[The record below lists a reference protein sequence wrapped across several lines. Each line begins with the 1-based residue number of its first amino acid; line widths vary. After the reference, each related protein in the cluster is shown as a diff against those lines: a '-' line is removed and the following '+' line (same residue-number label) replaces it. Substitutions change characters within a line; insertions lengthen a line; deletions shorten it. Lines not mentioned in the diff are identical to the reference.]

1 MDGSSH
7 MIWNAILSLACGSFI
22 WWMRGINV
30 KIEENRKL
38 VSRTREEIARDY
50 ALKEEVDKDVDKIM
64 SRFDRVES
72 KLDNL
77 MERIIKLCL
86 GIGSSL
92 QSRRC
97 NVKVLE
103 SATWTKGLCQNL

>member
-38 VSRTREEIARDY
+38 VSSTREEIAREY
-50 ALKEEVDKDVDKIM
+50 ALKDEVDKDLDKIM

-77 MERIIKLCL
+77 MERILK
-86 GIGSSL
+86 
-92 QSRRC
+92 
-97 NVKVLE
+97 
-103 SATWTKGLCQNL
+103 

>member
-1 MDGSSH
+1 MDPSSQI
-7 MIWNAILSLACGSFI
+7 IWNALLSLTCGSFI

-38 VSRTREEIARDY
+38 VSRTREEMAKEY
-50 ALKEEVDKDVDKIM
+50 ALKAEVERDLDKIM

-77 MERIIKLCL
+77 MERI
-86 GIGSSL
+86 
-92 QSRRC
+92 
-97 NVKVLE
+97 VK
-103 SATWTKGLCQNL
+103 

>member
-1 MDGSSH
+1 MEASSH

-22 WWMRGINV
+22 WWIRGINV

-38 VSRTREEIARDY
+38 VSRTREEMAKEY
-50 ALKEEVDKDVDKIM
+50 ALKAEVERDLDKIT

-77 MERIIKLCL
+77 MERI
-86 GIGSSL
+86 
-92 QSRRC
+92 
-97 NVKVLE
+97 VK
-103 SATWTKGLCQNL
+103 

>member
-1 MDGSSH
+1 MEASSH

-22 WWMRGINV
+22 WWMRGIGV

-38 VSRTREEIARDY
+38 VSRTREEMAKEY
-50 ALKEEVDKDVDKIM
+50 ALKAEVERDLAKIM

-77 MERIIKLCL
+77 MERIIK
-86 GIGSSL
+86 
-92 QSRRC
+92 
-97 NVKVLE
+97 
-103 SATWTKGLCQNL
+103 